1 MDLPAQDAEV
11 VDDPAI
17 LYRLI
22 ADTIPHMVW
31 TARADGG
38 SDYYNL
44 RYYEYTGLTPAEL
57 AGWGWKAIVHPEE
70 IERCLAAWSRALQT
84 GERYD
89 MEYRLR
95 RADGTYRWHHGT
107 ALPLRDARGRIL
119 HWFGTCTEIEA
130 EVRSAQILE
139 SMVQERTRALRESEA
154 SVRALMDRL
163 VAVQESERQ
172 RVAGELHDLIGQNLT
187 ALGIDLAAL
196 AQRLQGPG
204 APQAAPGAPYLDAMR
219 ALLEQTIGQIRGVMG
234 ALRPPELEDYGLVA
248 ALRCD
253 AEEFSRRTGMKATLQ
268 VAGSGARLAQDAEL
282 ALFRI
287 VQEAMLNAAK
297 HSGSAAVR
305 VAVEQDAARIRVT
318 VADDGPGLSVP
329 AAGRDTARGG
339 WGLRIMRERAAAF
352 GGTLD
357 VEISGRGTRVVAELP
372 VDGRRRDAH

>member
-1 MDLPAQDAEV
+1 MDLPAQDGEAV
-11 VDDPAI
+11 NDPAA

-38 SDYYNL
+38 SDYYNR
-44 RYYEYTGLTPAEL
+44 RYYEYTGLTAREL
-57 AGWGWKAIVHPEE
+57 VDWGWKEIVHPDE

-107 ALPLRDARGRIL
+107 ALPLRDAAGRVW

-130 EVRSAQILE
+130 EVRSAQILDA
-139 SMVQERTRALRESEA
+139 MVQERTRALRESEA
-154 SVRALMDRL
+154 SVRGLMDRL
-163 VAVQESERQ
+163 VATQESERR

-196 AQRLQGPG
+196 RQWMCG
-204 APQAAPGAPYLDAMR
+204 ADATQAASGQAARLEAMR
-219 ALLEQTIGQIRGVMG
+219 ALLEQTIDQVRGVMG
-234 ALRPPELEDYGLVA
+234 ALQPPELEDYGLVA
-248 ALRCD
+248 ALRCN
-253 AEEFSRRTGMKATLQ
+253 AEEFSRRTGMKASLQ
-268 VAGSGARLAQDAEL
+268 VTGHAARLDRDAEL

-287 VQEAMLNAAK
+287 VQEAMVNAAK
-297 HSGSAAVR
+297 HSHGSALRIGIA
-305 VAVEQDAARIRVT
+305 QDPERIRVT
-318 VADDGPGLSVP
+318 VADDGAGITGAD
-329 AAGRDTARGG
+329 AARESGGG

-357 VEISGRGTRVVAELP
+357 VQSPGSGTRVVVELP
-372 VDGRRRDAH
+372 ADGKRRDAD